1 MLRLLTGD
9 CGAHF
14 HTLLSVALDCARA
27 LPAERREVSPSAFTL
42 DLKVTKELLE
52 ILSQYDFAI
61 LKYFHVSSKSVFPLY
76 GFRL

>member
-1 MLRLLTGD
+1 MKSSSAIPGAEVLRLLTGD

-42 DLKVTKELLE
+42 DLQVTKEFLE
-52 ILSQYDFAI
+52 ILSQIDSQYDLRF
-61 LKYFHVSSKSVFPLY
+61 
-76 GFRL
+76 